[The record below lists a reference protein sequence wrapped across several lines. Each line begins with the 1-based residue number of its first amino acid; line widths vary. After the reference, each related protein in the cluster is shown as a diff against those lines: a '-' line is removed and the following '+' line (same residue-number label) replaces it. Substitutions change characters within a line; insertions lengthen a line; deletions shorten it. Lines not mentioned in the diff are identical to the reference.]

1 MLERERNLSLALPC
15 IWIVIGQTNFQRSLR
30 LQVENGLWHQL
41 NLTSQQSADLK
52 KLVEK
57 FHFPL
62 SQIYWARLAKVIK
75 VILDFFFSTRK
86 VREFGLIFLQLGLKL
101 ATIQAFLSLILRCDC
116 YFWLMMV
123 LVLKKELFFCSPNL
137 HHFCWGSTNRKPH
150 SRLRSSLPTSRA
162 HWTLRP

>member
-1 MLERERNLSLALPC
+1 MQVFHSIMLERERNLSLALPC

-75 VILDFFFSTRK
+75 VISDFFFSTRK
-86 VREFGLIFLQLGLKL
+86 VREFGLIFLQVWLKH
-101 ATIQAFLSLILRCDC
+101 ATIQAFLSLILFLLFLTHDG
-116 YFWLMMV
+116 FGV
-123 LVLKKELFFCSPNL
+123 KKGALFLLSEFAL
-137 HHFCWGSTNRKPH
+137 FLLGFHKQE
-150 SRLRSSLPTSRA
+150 TS
-162 HWTLRP
+162 

>member
-15 IWIVIGQTNFQRSLR
+15 IWIVIGQTNFQRSPR

-75 VILDFFFSTRK
+75 VISDFFFSTRK
-86 VREFGLIFLQLGLKL
+86 VKEFGLIFS
-101 ATIQAFLSLILRCDC
+101 A
-116 YFWLMMV
+116 
-123 LVLKKELFFCSPNL
+123 
-137 HHFCWGSTNRKPH
+137 
-150 SRLRSSLPTSRA
+150 SRA
-162 HWTLRP
+162 EACYNTGISVFNFKMWLLFLTHDGFGVKKGALFLLSEFALFLLGFHKQETS